1 MRRALDCFCGQ
12 HLEGGS
18 DEELFR
24 LTQGH
29 INQEHPNIRLT
40 DEQIRQIVAEGAYD
54 TEGGDYEL
62 R

>member
-18 DEELFR
+18 DEELFS
-24 LTQGH
+24 LAQGH

-54 TEGGDYEL
+54 TEGGDYE
-62 R
+62 